1 MFMTEDT
8 KTSWNT
14 FKVGYELTEK
24 LSFEDKAIKKFVPV
38 LKEIGVHPYRWVRL
52 TVPEGFIYKSYYM
65 PMAPGLKQ
73 LLDIDFAEKSYV
85 TYDYLAWKLRC
96 FNNDIISGDVKA
108 KMLPYSKTAQ
118 EAEEAINELF
128 LMMID
133 SETAKYPI
141 SKWKR
146 YLIERLIKNLNRP
159 DGRTVRAIVGCRH
172 GGALKLRDGDND
184 RMA

>member
-14 FKVGYELTEK
+14 SKVGYELTEK

-108 KMLPYSKTAQ
+108 KMLSYSKTAQ

-141 SKWKR
+141 PKWKR

>member
-52 TVPEGFIYKSYYM
+52 TVPEGFIYKPYYM

-73 LLDIDFAEKSYV
+73 LLDIDFARKAYV

-96 FNNDIISGDVKA
+96 YNKVNKVNEISK
-108 KMLPYSKTAQ
+108 

-133 SETAKYPI
+133 SETVKYPI
-141 SKWKR
+141 PKWKR
-146 YLIERLIKNLNRP
+146 YLIERLIKNLN
-159 DGRTVRAIVGCRH
+159 
-172 GGALKLRDGDND
+172 GGALKHRDGDND

>member
-52 TVPEGFIYKSYYM
+52 TVPEGFIYKTYCM

-73 LLDIDFAEKSYV
+73 LLDIDFARKAYV

-96 FNNDIISGDVKA
+96 YNKVNKVNEISK
-108 KMLPYSKTAQ
+108 

-133 SETAKYPI
+133 SETVKYPI
-141 SKWKR
+141 PKWKR
-146 YLIERLIKNLNRP
+146 YLIERLIKNLN
-159 DGRTVRAIVGCRH
+159 
-172 GGALKLRDGDND
+172 GGALKHRDGDND

>member
-14 FKVGYELTEK
+14 PKVGYELTEK
-24 LSFEDKAIKKFVPV
+24 LSFEDKAVKKFVPV

-52 TVPEGFIYKSYYM
+52 TVPEGFIYKPYCM

-73 LLDIDFAEKSYV
+73 LLDIDFARKAYV
-85 TYDYLAWKLRC
+85 TYEYLAWKLRC
-96 FNNDIISGDVKA
+96 YNKVNKVNEISK
-108 KMLPYSKTAQ
+108 

-128 LMMID
+128 LMMVD
-133 SETAKYPI
+133 SETVKYPI

-146 YLIERLIKNLNRP
+146 YLIERLIKNLN
-159 DGRTVRAIVGCRH
+159 GV
-172 GGALKLRDGDND
+172 ALKPRSEDDKRVANEH
-184 RMA
+184 